1 MRSSKRAGTFT
12 VTDLRA
18 SCLGQFRN
26 RKALLG
32 GSVDL
37 QHWLRQVIERYG
49 RSNDSQG
56 RGYLLHF
63 LELPELPTSSAVTA
77 RSPGRP
83 GSGGEEQVDIID
95 HKKEGGHV
103 VYVIQFRSS
112 AGEEAKLVEK
122 RYTDFETLRKDL
134 KDKNR
139 FPSKGKTSKLRGLSD
154 AQIET
159 RKVELQGWL
168 QRALGTYREGANRGH
183 LQDFLESDKGAETK
197 SKANRDPESAVPE
210 VSIKGYHGDNPVL
223 YDVVVSDPL
232 SRTAEPRTIPKRYQE
247 FADLVRNS
255 DPPT

>member
-1 MRSSKRAGTFT
+1 M
-12 VTDLRA
+12 
-18 SCLGQFRN
+18 
-26 RKALLG
+26 LG

-103 VYVIQFRSS
+103 VYVIQVRSS

-122 RYTDFETLRKDL
+122 RYSDFETLRKDL

-139 FPSKGKTSKLRGLSD
+139 FPSKGMTSKLRGLSD

-183 LQDFLESDKGAETK
+183 LQDFLESEQDAGTK
-197 SKANRDPESAVPE
+197 PKADRDPGSAVPE
-210 VSIKGYHGDNPVL
+210 VSIKGYHGHNPTL

-232 SRTAEPRTIPKRYQE
+232 SRRAEPRTIPKRYQE
-247 FADLVRNS
+247 FVDLVRNL
-255 DPPT
+255 PTPQHDLQA